1 MLTFILNLIV
11 FLTVLGL
18 VGFIFYFRIAA
29 LQESK
34 KITNYLSLINQKLG
48 LQEDSSK
55 KSGNDWLPKLSGVYE
70 NRDLIIERTI
80 QEKYKYLVIS
90 LSFQNDSNYH
100 LQITPKSHLKAKET
114 PDESQIIRTDIESI
128 DNEYFVSSNNVENT
142 TKILKDFF
150 IPIQNKY
157 KQIWFLFSTFL
168 VFQNRI
174 TFVLL
179 SVPTK
184 LKYDLIL
191 EQMIQDLYQ
200 LAKTIEQ
207 NDKQTS

>member
-1 MLTFILNLIV
+1 
-11 FLTVLGL
+11 
-18 VGFIFYFRIAA
+18 
-29 LQESK
+29 
-34 KITNYLSLINQKLG
+34 
-48 LQEDSSK
+48 
-55 KSGNDWLPKLSGVYE
+55 
-70 NRDLIIERTI
+70 
-80 QEKYKYLVIS
+80 
-90 LSFQNDSNYH
+90 
-100 LQITPKSHLKAKET
+100 
-114 PDESQIIRTDIESI
+114 
-128 DNEYFVSSNNVENT
+128 VENT
-142 TKILKDFF
+142 TKILQDFF

>member
-48 LQEDSSK
+48 LQEDFSE

-80 QEKYKYLVIS
+80 QERYKYLVIS

-128 DNEYFVSSNNVENT
+128 DNEYFVSSNNVKNT
-142 TKILKDFF
+142 IKILQDFF

>member
-48 LQEDSSK
+48 LQEDFSK

-128 DNEYFVSSNNVENT
+128 DNEYFVSSNNVKNT
-142 TKILKDFF
+142 IKILQDFF

>member
-1 MLTFILNLIV
+1 MLTFVLNLIV

-48 LQEDSSK
+48 LQEDFSE

-80 QEKYKYLVIS
+80 QERYKYLVIS

-128 DNEYFVSSNNVENT
+128 DNEYFVSSNNVKNT
-142 TKILKDFF
+142 IKILQDFF

>member
-1 MLTFILNLIV
+1 MLTFVLNLIV

-48 LQEDSSK
+48 LQEDFSK

-90 LSFQNDSNYH
+90 FSFQNDSNYH

-128 DNEYFVSSNNVENT
+128 DNEYFVSSNNVKNT
-142 TKILKDFF
+142 IKILQDFF

>member
-1 MLTFILNLIV
+1 MLTFVLNLIV

-48 LQEDSSK
+48 LQEDFSK

-128 DNEYFVSSNNVENT
+128 DNEYFVSSNNVKNT
-142 TKILKDFF
+142 TKILQDFF

-207 NDKQTS
+207 DDKQTS

>member
-1 MLTFILNLIV
+1 MLTFVLNLIV

-48 LQEDSSK
+48 LQEDFSK

-90 LSFQNDSNYH
+90 FSFQNDSNYH

-128 DNEYFVSSNNVENT
+128 DNEYFVSSNNMENT
-142 TKILKDFF
+142 IKILQDFF

-207 NDKQTS
+207 DDKQTS

>member
-48 LQEDSSK
+48 LQEDFSK

>member
-1 MLTFILNLIV
+1 MLTFVLNLIV
-11 FLTVLGL
+11 FLAVLGL
-18 VGFIFYFRIAA
+18 VLFIFYFRITA

-34 KITNYLSLINQKLG
+34 KVTNYLSLINQKLG
-48 LQEDSSK
+48 LQEDFSK
-55 KSGNDWLPKLSGVYE
+55 KSGNDWLPKLSGTYE
-70 NRDLIIERTI
+70 NRDLVIERTI

-90 LSFQNDSNYH
+90 FSFQNPNNFF
-100 LQITPKSHLKAKET
+100 LQITPKSHLKAKEK
-114 PDESQIIRTDIESI
+114 PKESQVIQTGIQSI
-128 DNEYFVSSNNVENT
+128 DNEYFVSSNNLEST
-142 TKILKDFF
+142 TKILQDFF
-150 IPIQNKY
+150 EPIQNKY

-191 EQMIQDLYQ
+191 EQMVQDLYQ